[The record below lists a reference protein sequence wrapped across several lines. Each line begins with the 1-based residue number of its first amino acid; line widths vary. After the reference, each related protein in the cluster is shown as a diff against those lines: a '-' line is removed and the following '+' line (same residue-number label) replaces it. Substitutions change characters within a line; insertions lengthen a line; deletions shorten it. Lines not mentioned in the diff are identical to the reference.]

1 MTTTIDLSWTEPAYA
16 GGGVYITATLTP
28 TPTAGANVWIFVD
41 GVSSG
46 QLPAD
51 SNGQVRTYFGE
62 LTLGSHVVE
71 GGFATLAANPDDPID
86 SDSIVSPNPLIVV
99 APPPGSSPASVPPT
113 STTDSSQSGIQNLAF
128 PAVGDRVQNGPSPF
142 SGASDVDPYTGAGRS
157 DPYTGEPLSARD
169 AAIGDRIRAIYSQ
182 PDAVADTT
190 RNAFF
195 DFYRSPSID
204 LTDVPQ
210 SVQNSI
216 FEVFGR
222 AAEPPLP
229 GRGLDEF
236 LGDVF
241 STALGDLSG
250 GFRSAFGQGSLALG
264 VVADADSVALAATF
278 QTVRP
283 ILGAVQAAGALGEIV
298 SGVAISIGSE
308 GLAAGAGLALAAHGV
323 DQLIAGIRTM
333 FGEEAQSLTQYI
345 LTDAGKQAFG
355 PNAALVAGVA
365 DGLLSFGLG
374 SAATLMSDVGG
385 LGRASLSGLTTEGAI
400 PRIELSESSQIGQLS
415 LGDASGIKFAEQPEI
430 IRFPASSEAS
440 LLKGEDVAPGVPS
453 ASPSV
458 AVPRTEASVL
468 FQARDNAIE
477 TARLIVQQE
486 LDTGRIGS
494 GMAEA
499 RFGTWLDALAKNN
512 IRQAVE
518 EGLLPDTFVTS
529 PTVAI
534 NRGYL
539 RPWIKA
545 PDVWDTA
552 TGRAWDFMAGNEKAF
567 YQHENSY
574 VGATAVGRLDPSGTT
589 IIEIFPL
596 FHSGFQQ

>member
-1 MTTTIDLSWTEPAYA
+1 MALVQGSY
-16 GGGVYITATLTP
+16 
-28 TPTAGANVWIFVD
+28 
-41 GVSSG
+41 
-46 QLPAD
+46 LPN

-62 LTLGSHVVE
+62 LTLGEHVVE
-71 GGFATLAANPDDPID
+71 AGFSITPVPANPDDPPD
-86 SDSIVSPNPLIVV
+86 SDSVVWPNHLIVV
-99 APPPGSSPASVPPT
+99 AAPPT
-113 STTDSSQSGIQNLAF
+113 SSLASPPAANTDSGQSGTQNLAL
-128 PAVGDRVQNGPSPF
+128 PAIGDRVQNGSSPF
-142 SGASDVDPYTGAGRS
+142 SGTSDVDPYTGSGRS

-182 PDAVADTT
+182 PDAVPDMT

-195 DFYRSPSID
+195 DFYRSPAID
-204 LTDVPQ
+204 LTGVPQ

-216 FEVFGR
+216 FDVFGR
-222 AAEPPLP
+222 AAESPLP

-250 GFRSAFGQGSLALG
+250 GVRSAFGQGSFAVD
-264 VVADADSVALAATF
+264 VVADANSLRVTATF

-308 GLAAGAGLALAAHGV
+308 GLAAGAGVALAAHGL
-323 DQLIAGIRTM
+323 DQLVAGIRNI

-355 PNAALVAGVA
+355 PNAGLVAGVA

-374 SAATLMSDVGG
+374 SAATLMSDIGG
-385 LGRASLSGLTTEGAI
+385 LGRASLNGFTTEVAI
-400 PRIELSESSQIGQLS
+400 PRIELSESTQIGQLS
-415 LGDASGIKFAEQPEI
+415 SVETSGIKFAEQPQI
-430 IRFPASSEAS
+430 ISVPTSSEAS
-440 LLKGEDVAPGVPS
+440 LLKGEGIAPGVPS
-453 ASPSV
+453 ASPPV
-458 AVPRTEASVL
+458 AVPQTEASVL

-486 LDTGRIGS
+486 LDTGRISS

-499 RFGTWLDALAKNN
+499 RFGTWLDVLAKNN

-567 YQHENSY
+567 YRHENSY
-574 VGATAVGRLDPSGTT
+574 LGATAVGRLDPSGTT